1 MFFLKVCSPK
11 LLSVSTLHVRFHEN
25 VTKVKIALLIYKK
38 NCFEFVGV
46 FFVPALI

>member
-25 VTKVKIALLIYKK
+25 VTKVKIALLIYIKLVS
-38 NCFEFVGV
+38 NLLA
-46 FFVPALI
+46 FFLSQL